1 MSQQHDADR
10 LIAKWLEYAAWWV
23 REGSE
28 KFEKWKADARKAGE
42 RARSDATLAG
52 ADPESAE
59 RAALDGVLQI
69 PFDEPME
76 IEKADEVDE
85 IIQGPDP
92 DAWDLLRKLVS
103 SAPNEPSI
111 LGYIGAGL
119 FEDWV
124 KGVRAEQAMA
134 DLLDLIRHD
143 PKWRLVAEHCWRNP
157 PAVEKLLESL

>member
-69 PFDEPME
+69 PL
-76 IEKADEVDE
+76 
-85 IIQGPDP
+85 GPDP

-157 PAVEKLLESL
+157 LAVEKLLDSL